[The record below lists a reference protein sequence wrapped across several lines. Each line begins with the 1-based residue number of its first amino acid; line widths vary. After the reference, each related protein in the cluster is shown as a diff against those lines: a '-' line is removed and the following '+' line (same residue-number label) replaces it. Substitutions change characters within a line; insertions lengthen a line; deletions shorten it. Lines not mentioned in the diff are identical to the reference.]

1 MENRNKYG
9 VNVKI
14 EPLAEKLLAVASA
27 EGATVLDFTLACEKA
42 QRMIGEKEQGLV
54 VKKLLTSNFDESQC
68 DAQCTREE
76 GKDPEKRIEKIL
88 EKIVDDLS
96 KDPLDYMEL
105 QLKENHINALDMSL
119 QLSRKIRGR
128 ADD

>member
-42 QRMIGEKEQGLV
+42 QRILGEKKQGLV
-54 VKKLLTSNFDESQC
+54 VKDLMRDFKSNF
-68 DAQCTREE
+68 
-76 GKDPEKRIEKIL
+76 
-88 EKIVDDLS
+88 
-96 KDPLDYMEL
+96 
-105 QLKENHINALDMSL
+105 
-119 QLSRKIRGR
+119 
-128 ADD
+128 